1 MRKRSVSA
9 DGLLRRCDEW
19 NSRHPVGTD
28 VFLTLDN
35 GDEKRTKTR
44 SEAWVLSGHTAVIQ
58 VEGVAGCYALER
70 VRLAPA
76 AGEPS

>member
-1 MRKRSVSA
+1 MRRRSVSA

-19 NSRHPVGTD
+19 NHQHPVGTA
-28 VFLTLDN
+28 VLLTMDS

-58 VEGVAGCYALER
+58 VEGVAGCYDLQR
-70 VRLAPA
+70 VRPAPA
-76 AGEPS
+76 AGDPS